1 MTIIMKP
8 PLNLADCLDL
18 ELIVMKKIGCSDE
31 ELLRTSVKRYNELQ
45 TMKLTFFGLFKRK
58 FLDADELV
66 KIVNKNKENGKK

>member
-1 MTIIMKP
+1 MKP